1 MFTIDQRQIGGGHPV
16 FIIAELSAN
25 HNGSLQTAIETIRA
39 AKKAGAD
46 AIKLQTYTADS
57 ITLNC
62 DQSDFIIKG
71 TIWEGRKLHDLYAE
85 AYTPW
90 EWHARLFEV
99 AKEEGLICFS
109 SPFDV
114 KAVDFLE
121 ELNVPAYKI
130 ASFEITDI
138 PLIRYTASKQKPL
151 ILSTGIATKED
162 IELAIA
168 TCREVG
174 NNQLALLKCTS
185 SYPAPIDEA
194 NLTMIPQFEK
204 DFDVIPG
211 LSDHTMGS
219 IVPIVATSLG
229 AKIIEKHFILD
240 RTMGGPDASFSMN
253 PTEFKEMVDAV
264 REAES
269 ALGNHDYQLTKK
281 QQDGRQFARSLYIS
295 ADLNAGEVVTEKH
308 IRSVRPGYGAHPKYL
323 DQLIGKRANR
333 DLTIGDRVELTYFD
347 EV

>member
-1 MFTIDQRQIGGGHPV
+1 MFTIDQRQIGGEHPV

-25 HNGSLQTAIETIRA
+25 HNGSLQTAIDTIRA

-62 DQSDFIIKG
+62 DQPDFIIKG

-240 RTMGGPDASFSMN
+240 RSMGGPDASFSMN

-264 REAES
+264 RAAES

-281 QQDGRQFARSLYIS
+281 QQDGRQFARSLYVS
-295 ADLNAGEVVTEKH
+295 ADIKAGDIVTEKH

>member
-25 HNGSLQTAIETIRA
+25 HNGSLQTAIDTIRA

-62 DQSDFIIKG
+62 DQPDFIIKG

-240 RTMGGPDASFSMN
+240 RSMGGPDASFSMN

-264 REAES
+264 RAAES

-295 ADLNAGEVVTEKH
+295 ADIKAGDIVTEKH

>member
-25 HNGSLQTAIETIRA
+25 HNGSLETAIETIRA
-39 AKKAGAD
+39 AKKAGAN

-240 RTMGGPDASFSMN
+240 RSMGGPDASFSMN

-295 ADLNAGEVVTEKH
+295 ADIKAGDIVTEKH

-347 EV
+347 EA

>member
-1 MFTIDQRQIGGGHPV
+1 MFTIDQRQIGGEHPV

-25 HNGSLQTAIETIRA
+25 HNGSLQTAIDTIRA

-62 DQSDFIIKG
+62 DQPDFIIKG

-240 RTMGGPDASFSMN
+240 RSMGGPDASFSMN

-264 REAES
+264 RAAES

-295 ADLNAGEVVTEKH
+295 ADIKAGDIVTEKH

>member
-25 HNGSLQTAIETIRA
+25 HNGSLQTAIDTIRA

-62 DQSDFIIKG
+62 DQPDFIIKG

-240 RTMGGPDASFSMN
+240 RSMGGPDASFSMN

-264 REAES
+264 RAAES

-281 QQDGRQFARSLYIS
+281 QQDGRQFARSLYVS
-295 ADLNAGEVVTEKH
+295 ADIKAGDIVTEKH